1 MTHQAPLQLLGIAR
15 SKDVTAASF
24 LGGDER
30 SLYARRRPSEADL
43 TSGEASWV
51 LQDALAAAVAAPLP
65 PLDGPLTHARLLEAI
80 HRRFGILPARFGM
93 VLPGQRAVR
102 VWLYQHCDR
111 LLDDLTRLR
120 GTSEMGLRI
129 EMADGT
135 SRPNSRVTCA
145 EPTAPTSG
153 LSYLA
158 SRRDRFAQRD
168 GMENRSRLAIDRCL
182 QQIEGCFRDW
192 RRLTSAQPSV
202 IRLAFLVDCD
212 CVERFRGRLQSAG
225 VTKCEQRRAL
235 VGPWPPYSFV

>member
-1 MTHQAPLQLLGIAR
+1 MMHQAPLQLLGIAR
-15 SKDVTAASF
+15 SEAVTAASF

-51 LQDALAAAVAAPLP
+51 LQDALAAAVIAPLP
-65 PLDGPLTHARLLEAI
+65 SPGGPLAHARLLETL
-80 HRRFGILPARFGM
+80 HRRIDILPARFGT
-93 VLPGQRAVR
+93 VLSGDFAVGE
-102 VWLYQHCDR
+102 WLVRHRDR
-111 LLDDLTRLR
+111 LVDDLTRLR
-120 GTSEMGLRI
+120 GTCEMGLRI
-129 EMADGT
+129 ELADGT

-158 SRRDRFAQRD
+158 SRRDGFAQRD
-168 GMENRSRLAIDRCL
+168 GMENRSQLAIDRCL

-202 IRLAFLVDCD
+202 IRLAFLVDRD

-225 VTKCEQRRAL
+225 VTKCEERRAL
-235 VGPWPPYSFV
+235 VGPWPPYSFI